1 MQQCVTAETNIEK
14 YVPIKKEIPVFY
26 FNQQVFSPVYS
37 SINNIPNNISKITI
51 IVEYGV
57 LDENYYDT
65 CH

>member
-1 MQQCVTAETNIEK
+1 MCLL
-14 YVPIKKEIPVFY
+14 KKIPVFY
-26 FNQQVFSPVYS
+26 FNNRFFSPVYS

-65 CH
+65 GH